1 MQHGIGELMGY
12 KAGNNQYFILF
23 KVAGTNGKWRTSQVH
38 NLLDNLGLV
47 ATAYMDHPKII
58 GFAHNDMDNHDIVK
72 LIKRAHISGEAYRF
86 RWVAAETS
94 SRVFKK
100 LAANLSVPI
109 MASQGSQR
117 ERKAPERLKMT
128 EEPKK
133 PRRKGPSAEEIQAKR
148 QRLQP
153 VEQHYESEEEVVVS
167 QPSDEHVSLLQEA
180 IRKAAA
186 EAQPASPPAMAAPS
200 ADAQPA
206 VGAAPVVSTPSAEAQ
221 PAVAAPPVVSAEAQ
235 PAVDAQPP
243 VVQAV
248 YMPNFSAVYSEAE
261 ESAEIKRLEAH
272 LADKDAEIKR
282 VVEAKDKHLAD
293 KDAEIKRVVEAK
305 DKHLADKDKQLAEK
319 DRALKAAMAALAA
332 LSNP

>member
-1 MQHGIGELMGY
+1 MPSQELWMQHGIGELMGF
-12 KAGNNQYFILF
+12 KAGNNQYFVLF
-23 KVAGTNGKWRTSQVH
+23 KVAGNAQWRTSQVN

-47 ATAYMDHPKII
+47 ATAYMDNPKII
-58 GFAHNDMDNHDIVK
+58 GFAQHDMENHEIVK
-72 LIKRAHISGEAYRF
+72 LIQQAQG
-86 RWVAAETS
+86 S
-94 SRVFKK
+94 SDGFHWASDSTASKVFKK

-117 ERKAPERLKMT
+117 ERKAPERLKMS

-180 IRKAAA
+180 IRKATA

-206 VGAAPVVSTPSAEAQ
+206 VGAAPVMAAPSAEAQ

-235 PAVDAQPP
+235 PAVAAPPP

-261 ESAEIKRLEAH
+261 KSVEIKRLEAH
-272 LADKDAEIKR
+272 LAD
-282 VVEAKDKHLAD
+282 KDKHLAD
-293 KDAEIKRVVEAK
+293 KDAEIKRLEEVFRL
-305 DKHLADKDKQLAEK
+305 HLAEK
-319 DRALKAAMAALAA
+319 DKSLKAALAA
-332 LSNP
+332 VQALSNP